1 MNQPL
6 SELAKITHSVFNK
19 HPTNYQSN
27 LFTESRHEFTELE
40 KKIVVLVVNQIGHMA
55 LKGELKP
62 ETNVKFHIPYTE
74 LTKDRYN
81 LISDAADT
89 LQQKRLMYRSDKT
102 NDFHYITP
110 FPSVKSAMVDGRK
123 VIVLTMFAE
132 VVPHFAEL
140 GQRYTKYDIDVMLS
154 LSSVY
159 AQRMFEIVSM
169 FHNRG
174 QHQFSYP
181 VTELRMML
189 NCPESYRYN
198 DFCQNALVVAQREL
212 RNKAAINLEWEAS
225 KKEGKKVS
233 ELTFHIKTAKQL
245 AADAVKQDQQSIN
258 QMSINEAVTTAWQ
271 LMKNYKLKSWQ
282 KDLIASNHS
291 LLETFYRVDSELA
304 NGLRANVKNPTAYL
318 VKSLGIDQQK
328 APKKS
333 VPPNVVAAPAPLLPL
348 DYNTRSGETRSAT
361 TQSMASVFG
370 AMIMEEQPS
379 RGVKWIKSNCR
390 L

>member
-1 MNQPL
+1 MNQIP
-6 SELAKITHSVFNK
+6 SESAKITHSVFNK

-62 ETNVKFHIPYTE
+62 DSNVKFHIPYTE

-81 LISDAADT
+81 LIADAADT
-89 LQQKRLMYRSDKT
+89 LQQKRLMYRNDKT

-110 FPSVKSAMVDGRK
+110 FPSVKSALVEGRK
-123 VIVLTMFAE
+123 VITLIMFAE

-169 FHNRG
+169 YHNRG
-174 QHQFSYP
+174 QKQFTYS
-181 VTELRMML
+181 VAELRLML
-189 NCPESYRYN
+189 NCPETYRYN

-212 RNKAAINLEWEAS
+212 RKKADINLEWEPS

-233 ELTFHIKTAKQL
+233 ELTFFIRTAKQL
-245 AADAVKQDQQSIN
+245 ATEAIDKERQQVN
-258 QMSINEAVTTAWQ
+258 KMSINEAVATAWQ
-271 LMKNYKLKSWQ
+271 LMKNYKLKDWQ
-282 KDLIASNHS
+282 KDLIASEHS
-291 LLETFYRVDSELA
+291 LLETFLRVDSELG
-304 NGLRANVKNPTAYL
+304 NGLRPNIKNPTAYL
-318 VKSLGIDQQK
+318 IKSLGIDQMK
-328 APKKS
+328 APKRTTKTRT
-333 VPPNVVAAPAPLLPL
+333 PTPDNVIAQGPSIRIEGTNSIGALFADIL
-348 DYNTRSGETRSAT
+348 SA
-361 TQSMASVFG
+361 S
-370 AMIMEEQPS
+370 S
-379 RGVKWIKSNCR
+379 R
-390 L
+390 